1 MMIVGKAQVKDQQ
14 VKSGKRLPRVIR
26 VLTREALEIQHH
38 KLRPGRKFIPMAMT
52 APSGDDHVVP
62 ADCVFGGMRLLSAL
76 ASLFCVRFYVVLNL
90 FTDCPY
96 RALNPAIVEAYTND
110 GAGILDHVERLG
122 FTCNGALFTNA
133 ALSRRSTS
141 ASI

>member
-1 MMIVGKAQVKDQQ
+1 MMIVGKAQVKDKQ

-62 ADCVFGGMRLLSAL
+62 GDCVFGGMWLLSAL

-90 FTDCPY
+90 FTDCPC
-96 RALNPAIVEAYTND
+96 RALNSTIVETHANE
-110 GAGILDHVERLG
+110 GVGILDHVERMG
-122 FTCNGALFTNA
+122 FTCHGALFFNA
-133 ALSRRSTS
+133 TLSRRSTS